1 MVWVLGAVILRTMTE
16 LGTLVDD
23 CSVLGTLVDCS
34 VLRTLVD
41 CSVLRTFVNGCSVLR
56 TLVDGCS
63 VPRLLGL
70 FAGKPF
76 TPFTGLK

>member
-16 LGTLVDD
+16 LGTLVDCSVLRTLVD
-23 CSVLGTLVDCS
+23 CSVLHTLVDDCSVLHTLVDCS

-41 CSVLRTFVNGCSVLR
+41 GCSVQ
-56 TLVDGCS
+56 
-63 VPRLLGL
+63 RLLGL

-76 TPFTGLK
+76 TPFTELK